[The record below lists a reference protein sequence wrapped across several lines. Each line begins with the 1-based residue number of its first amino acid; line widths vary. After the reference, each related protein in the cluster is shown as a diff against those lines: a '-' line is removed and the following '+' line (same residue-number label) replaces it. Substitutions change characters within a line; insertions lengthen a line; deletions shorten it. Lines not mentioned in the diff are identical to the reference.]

1 MRSGTWCLLAVLMA
15 TGFQVNAETVNE
27 SGAVQPLHLPSPAN
41 QIADLQL
48 RLKDSERQ
56 RDELTRQLQNVDP
69 ERDNA
74 LLTRLRQENQK
85 LKLQLKEA
93 LSAAPPRLLT
103 EQQQWFVAGGGV
115 AIFALLCGILVS
127 GWRRQRRQ
135 WLN

>member
-1 MRSGTWCLLAVLMA
+1 MRSGTLCLLIAMSGTSLQVQAEGADVTGA
-15 TGFQVNAETVNE
+15 T
-27 SGAVQPLHLPSPAN
+27 PAAHSSSAAS
-41 QIADLQL
+41 QIADLQA
-48 RLKDSERQ
+48 RLGESERQ
-56 RDELTRQLQNVDP
+56 REELARQAQSV
-69 ERDNA
+69 ERDSA
-74 LLTRLRQENQK
+74 LLSRSRQENQK

-115 AIFALLCGILVS
+115 AMIALLCGIFVS

>member
-1 MRSGTWCLLAVLMA
+1 MRSGTWCLWAVLMA
-15 TGFQVNAETVNE
+15 TGVPANAETVNE
-27 SGAVQPLHLPSPAN
+27 TGAVQPLHLPTPAN
-41 QIADLQL
+41 QVADLQL

-56 RDELTRQLQNVDP
+56 RDELTQQLQNANP
-69 ERDNA
+69 ERDTA

-115 AIFALLCGILVS
+115 AMFALLCGILIS

>member
-1 MRSGTWCLLAVLMA
+1 MRSATWCLLAILMA
-15 TGFQVNAETVNE
+15 ASVQVNAETIGE
-27 SGAVQPLHLPSPAN
+27 GGAVQPLHQPGTAS
-41 QIADLQL
+41 QMADLQV

-56 RDELTRQLQNVDP
+56 REELTRQLQSADP
-69 ERDNA
+69 ERNNA

-103 EQQQWFVAGGGV
+103 EQQQWFIAGGGV
-115 AIFALLCGILVS
+115 AMFALLCGILVS

>member
-1 MRSGTWCLLAVLMA
+1 MLMA
-15 TGFQVNAETVNE
+15 TGVPVNAETVNE
-27 SGAVQPLHLPSPAN
+27 TGAVQPLHLPTPAN

-56 RDELTRQLQNVDP
+56 RDELTQQLQNANP
-69 ERDNA
+69 ERDTA

-103 EQQQWFVAGGGV
+103 E
-115 AIFALLCGILVS
+115 
-127 GWRRQRRQ
+127 
-135 WLN
+135 

>member
-1 MRSGTWCLLAVLMA
+1 MRSATWCLLAILMA
-15 TGFQVNAETVNE
+15 AGVQVNAETVSE
-27 SGAVQPLHLPSPAN
+27 GGAVQPLHQPGAAS
-41 QIADLQL
+41 QITDLQL
-48 RLKDSERQ
+48 RLKDSEQQ
-56 RDELTRQLQNVDP
+56 REELTRQLQNADP
-69 ERDNA
+69 ERNNA

-103 EQQQWFVAGGGV
+103 EQQQWFIAGGGV
-115 AIFALLCGILVS
+115 AMFALLCGILVS

>member
-1 MRSGTWCLLAVLMA
+1 MRSATWCLLAILVA
-15 TGFQVNAETVNE
+15 ASVQVNAETVGE
-27 SGAVQPLHLPSPAN
+27 GGAVQPLHQPGTAS
-41 QIADLQL
+41 QMADLQV
-48 RLKDSERQ
+48 RLNDSERQ
-56 RDELTRQLQNVDP
+56 REELTRQLQNADP
-69 ERDNA
+69 ERNNA

-103 EQQQWFVAGGGV
+103 EQQQWFIAGGGV
-115 AIFALLCGILVS
+115 AMFALLCGILVS

>member
-1 MRSGTWCLLAVLMA
+1 M
-15 TGFQVNAETVNE
+15 
-27 SGAVQPLHLPSPAN
+27 HLPTPAN

-56 RDELTRQLQNVDP
+56 RDELTQQLQNANP
-69 ERDNA
+69 ERDTA

-115 AIFALLCGILVS
+115 AMFALLCGILIN

>member
-74 LLTRLRQENQK
+74 LYST
-85 LKLQLKEA
+85 
-93 LSAAPPRLLT
+93 
-103 EQQQWFVAGGGV
+103 
-115 AIFALLCGILVS
+115 
-127 GWRRQRRQ
+127 
-135 WLN
+135 